1 MSYLMKHGNR
11 LGTRVLLVDGNSDFL
26 HVAADFVRRREE
38 LVLVGAIEG
47 GEGVMAQALD
57 LNPEVIL
64 IDLDMPGLT
73 GLEAIPHLRTA
84 LPEVKIIALSL
95 SNDSAY
101 RQAALA
107 AGADELVTK
116 TELIADLPLAI
127 RRVARAKGRRPGRD
141 GAVS

>member
-1 MSYLMKHGNR
+1 MSHLTEYGNG
-11 LGTRVLLVDGNSDFL
+11 LGIRVLLVDGNSDFL
-26 HVAADFVRRREE
+26 HVAADFVRRRQE
-38 LVLVGAIEG
+38 LVLVGATEG
-47 GEGVMAQALD
+47 GEGVVAQALD
-57 LNPEVIL
+57 LNPQVIL

-84 LPEVKIIALSL
+84 LPEVGIIALSL
-95 SNDSAY
+95 SNGSAY

-127 RRVARAKGRRPGRD
+127 RRVARAKRPQPGR
-141 GAVS
+141 GGTVN